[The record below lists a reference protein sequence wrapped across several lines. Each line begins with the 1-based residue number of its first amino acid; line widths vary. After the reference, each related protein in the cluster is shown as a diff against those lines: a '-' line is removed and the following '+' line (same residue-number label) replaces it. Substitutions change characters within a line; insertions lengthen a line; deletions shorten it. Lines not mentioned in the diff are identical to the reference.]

1 MVDRAKRAQKL
12 PTVKTKLTLA
22 TLLLLSFPACQTQP
36 KIPDPFDLALEA
48 AIMKMLNTEGS
59 PKP

>member
-1 MVDRAKRAQKL
+1 
-12 PTVKTKLTLA
+12 VKTKLTLA